1 MNLTDKVAIVT
12 GAAKGMG
19 REISLTLA
27 GAGADVVLAA
37 RDTDALDALAEEIR
51 AMGRRAEVVGTDVTR
66 ADQVKAMVDRALAAF
81 GGRIDILVPV
91 AGIPGPIE
99 TPVWE
104 IEPADFAQVMDVNV
118 TGTFLPIKFVLP
130 TMIAQRSGKIVTI
143 GSNAGLAGY
152 VNRTGYSASKWALR
166 GMTRT
171 VAIEAGPY
179 GINVNC
185 VLPGA
190 VEGPRMEMLCTRKA
204 ELWGKTYDEV
214 HRTYEEPQVLKRTT
228 EAQDT
233 ANAVLFLVSE
243 EARNITGQD
252 ISVDAGWK
260 I

>member
-1 MNLTDKVAIVT
+1 MKLENKVAIIT
-12 GAAKGMG
+12 GAAKGLG
-19 REISLTLA
+19 REVSLTLA
-27 GAGADVVLAA
+27 GAGAHVVLAA
-37 RDTDALDALAEEIR
+37 RDTAALEDVATEVRAL
-51 AMGRRAEVVGTDVTR
+51 GRRAEVVGTDVTKPE
-66 ADQVKAMVDRALAAF
+66 QVAAMVERTLAAF
-81 GGRIDILVPV
+81 DGHIDILVPV

-104 IEPADFAQVMDVNV
+104 IEHPDFVDVLDVNV
-118 TGTFLPIKFVLP
+118 VGSFLPIKHVLP

-166 GMTRT
+166 GLTRT
-171 VAIEAGPY
+171 VAIEVGPY
-179 GINVNC
+179 NINVNC

-190 VEGPRMEMLCTRKA
+190 VEGPRMQMLCSRKA
-204 ELWGKTYDEV
+204 ELWGKTFDEV
-214 HRTYEEPQVLKRTT
+214 HRTYEAPQALKRTT

-243 EARNITGQD
+243 DARNITGQD

-260 I
+260 T

>member
-1 MNLTDKVAIVT
+1 MKLKDKVAIVT
-12 GAAKGMG
+12 GGAKGLG

-27 GAGADVVLAA
+27 DAGAHLVLAA
-37 RDTDALDALAEEIR
+37 RETEALETVAQEVR
-51 AMGRRAEVVGTDVTR
+51 GNGRRAEVVATDVTKP
-66 ADQVKAMVDRALAAF
+66 DQVEAMVERALAVF

-104 IEPADFAQVMDVNV
+104 IEHADFVEVMDVNV
-118 TGTFLPIKFVLP
+118 VGTFLPIKLVLP

-152 VNRTGYSASKWALR
+152 VKRCGYSASKWALR
-166 GMTRT
+166 GLTRT
-171 VAIEAGPY
+171 VAIEVGPY
-179 GINVNC
+179 DINVNC

-190 VEGPRMEMLCTRKA
+190 VEGPRMQMLCSRKA
-204 ELWGKTYDEV
+204 ELWGKTYEEV
-214 HRTYEEPQVLKRTT
+214 HRTYEEPQALKRTT
-228 EAQDT
+228 DAQDT

>member
-1 MNLTDKVAIVT
+1 
-12 GAAKGMG
+12 
-19 REISLTLA
+19 
-27 GAGADVVLAA
+27 
-37 RDTDALDALAEEIR
+37 
-51 AMGRRAEVVGTDVTR
+51 MGRRAEVVGTDVTKPG
-66 ADQVKAMVDRALAAF
+66 QVEAMVKRTLAVF
-81 GGRIDILVPV
+81 GGRLDILVSV

-104 IEPADFAQVMDVNV
+104 IEHSDFVEVMDVNV
-118 TGTFLPIKFVLP
+118 VGTFLPIKFVLP

-152 VNRTGYSASKWALR
+152 VNRTGYSASKWTLR
-166 GMTRT
+166 GLTRT
-171 VAIEAGPY
+171 VAIEVGPY
-179 GINVNC
+179 DINVNC

-190 VEGPRMEMLCTRKA
+190 VEGPRMQILCARKA
-204 ELWGKTYDEV
+204 ELWGKTYEEV

-228 EAQDT
+228 DARDT